1 MWHLVEQLFT
11 ALPLWLQSLLLLFFP
26 LLDLHSRLSWF
37 CTIGFIGLA
46 LCSYWLS
53 KRLSNRSWR
62 EAFAYCFPK
71 SLYASHSTT
80 LDWQCYL
87 INGAFRV
94 IINMTLLASLAAAI
108 ATFFRQTLYSN
119 FGAVSFD
126 ININFLVLFCH
137 TLIGILVLDFSA
149 FLSHYWLH
157 KVPLLWE
164 FHKVHH
170 IAEGLTPI
178 TGFRDH
184 PIDVIFK
191 KTLRAFIL
199 GMYLGGFN
207 YVTNSQVEI
216 ATIGG
221 VIVSTF
227 LFDFTINLRHSHI
240 WISYGWHLE
249 HILCSPAMH
258 QIHHSKEKIHIDKN
272 FSLIF
277 SFWDYLFGT
286 IYVPTQ
292 PEVLSVGIPGERD
305 YENIWQLY
313 CQPFA
318 KAYAKIEIALGSRL
332 RSRYMDSR

>member
-1 MWHLVEQLFT
+1 MWHFVEQYFID
-11 ALPLWLQSLLLLFFP
+11 LPSWLKSFILLLFPFF
-26 LLDLHSRLSWF
+26 DLHSRLSLVYAV
-37 CTIGFIGLA
+37 GFIGLGFG
-46 LCSYWLS
+46 SYWLS
-53 KRLSNRSWR
+53 KRFTNFSWR
-62 EAFAYCFPK
+62 EAVDYCFPK

-87 INGAFRV
+87 INGVLKVV
-94 IINMTLLASLAAAI
+94 ISMTAIASMTAAI
-108 ATFFRQTLYSN
+108 ATFIRQILDST
-119 FGAVSFD
+119 FGTVGID
-126 ININFLVLFCH
+126 IEINFLFICGH
-137 TLIGILVLDFSA
+137 TLFGILVLDFGA
-149 FLSHYWLH
+149 FITHYWLH
-157 KVPLLWE
+157 KVPILWE

-184 PIDVIFK
+184 PIDVVFK

-199 GMYLGGFN
+199 GIYLGGFN
-207 YVTNSQVEI
+207 YITNSQVDI
-216 ATIGG
+216 MTIGG

-258 QIHHSKEKIHIDKN
+258 QIHHSKDNNHIGKN

-286 IYVPTQ
+286 IYIPTQ
-292 PEVLSVGIPGERD
+292 RELLSVGIAGEAD

-313 CQPFA
+313 SQPFA
-318 KAYAKIEIALGSRL
+318 KAYERIERALRLRL
-332 RSRYMDSR
+332 RSPYMGR